1 MTPLTDSNTV
11 NTINTDMYLIT
22 LQGKESIYE
31 QIRDQIIKFVKL
43 GVLKPDDKLP
53 SVRTLAMEL
62 GINPNTVQRA
72 YNQLEQEH
80 IIYTINKKGALVAS
94 EKNGEIDRVELYK
107 TLEGLKEKGVEKDEI
122 LDLLNKIY
130 GGD

>member
-1 MTPLTDSNTV
+1 MTYNNTV

-31 QIRDQIIKFVKL
+31 QIRDQITKCVKL

-72 YNQLEQEH
+72 YNQLESEH
-80 IIYTINKKGALVAS
+80 IIYTINKKGAFVAGND
-94 EKNGEIDRVELYK
+94 KTEIDKVAMYK
-107 TLEGLKEKGVEKDEI
+107 TLEGLKDKGVKKEE
-122 LDLLNKIY
+122 LLAMIDTIY
-130 GGD
+130 EG

>member
-1 MTPLTDSNTV
+1 
-11 NTINTDMYLIT
+11 MYLIT

-72 YNQLEQEH
+72 YKRLEQDGF
-80 IIYTINKKGALVAS
+80 IYSVKGKGSFVAEGNNARALMLAKCQQAVRTAVQQARLAGADLPTILAGVQEECN
-94 EKNGEIDRVELYK
+94 E
-107 TLEGLKEKGVEKDEI
+107 EGLQP
-122 LDLLNKIY
+122 
-130 GGD
+130 

>member
-1 MTPLTDSNTV
+1 MLTKNSTV

-31 QIRDQIIKFVKL
+31 QIRDQITKFVKL

-80 IIYTINKKGALVAS
+80 IIYTINKKGAFVAS
-94 EKNGEIDRVELYK
+94 DKQNEIDRVELYK
-107 TLEGLKEKGVEKDEI
+107 TLEGLKEKGIEKSEI
-122 LDLLNKIY
+122 LDLLDKIY
-130 GGD
+130 GGN

>member
-1 MTPLTDSNTV
+1 MTSHNTV

-31 QIRDQIIKFVKL
+31 QIKDQITKFVKL
-43 GVLKPDDKLP
+43 GVLKPNDKLP

-72 YNQLEQEH
+72 YNQLESEN
-80 IIYTINKKGALVAS
+80 IIYTINKKGAFVAGNDS
-94 EKNGEIDRVELYK
+94 NEVDRVAMYK
-107 TLEGLKEKGVEKDEI
+107 AIEGLKDKGVAKDE
-122 LDLLNKIY
+122 LLNMIDLIY
-130 GGD
+130 EGK